1 MSMRVS
7 SLVTHLGARDAL
19 TVIEFIDQLR
29 DMLIETYGDQ
39 IRAMLYEASLPDGCD
54 GGESLSDSAGV
65 WLDEDE
71 VPF

>member
-7 SLVTHLGARDAL
+7 SLVTHLGAHDAL

-39 IRAMLYEASLPDGCD
+39 IRAMLHEASLPDGCD
-54 GGESLSDSAGV
+54 VDDPTGD